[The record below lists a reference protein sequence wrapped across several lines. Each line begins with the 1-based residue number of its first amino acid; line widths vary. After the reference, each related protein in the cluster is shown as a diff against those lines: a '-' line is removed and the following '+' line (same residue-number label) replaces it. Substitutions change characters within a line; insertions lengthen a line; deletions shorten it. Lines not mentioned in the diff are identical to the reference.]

1 MKFVPEDLVLE
12 LDKEEVKN
20 ITGLLNPD
28 NKKDQITIKKLI
40 KYGNKIN
47 NKEENKK

>member
-1 MKFVPEDLVLE
+1 MIKFIPEILALQ

-28 NKKDQITIKKLI
+28 NEKDKITIKKLI
-40 KYGNKIN
+40 KYGNRIN
-47 NKEENKK
+47 NKAEK

>member
-1 MKFVPEDLVLE
+1 MKFIPENLILK

-40 KYGNKIN
+40 KYGNKI
-47 NKEENKK
+47 EEVDK